1 MPQEILIFED
11 TILRN
16 ILIGRDEKT
25 IDSQFLKKILKLSLL
40 DEFLKS
46 LPDGI
51 NTIVGERGL
60 NISGGQRQRI
70 GLARALINDPK
81 IIILDE
87 ATNSLDKSSEEK
99 IIQNIINFSRN
110 KILIM
115 VSHNTNSLHNEFR
128 IIKVNNGEISF
139 IK

>member
-1 MPQEILIFED
+1 MKKLLNQY
-11 TILRN
+11 
-16 ILIGRDEKT
+16 
-25 IDSQFLKKILKLSLL
+25 FLKKILKLTLL
-40 DEFLKS
+40 DDFLKS
-46 LPDGI
+46 LPNGI
-51 NTIVGERGL
+51 NTILGERGL

-87 ATNSLDKSSEEK
+87 ATNSLDKSSENK
-99 IIQNIINFSRN
+99 IIKNLINFARN

-115 VSHNTNSLHNEFR
+115 VSHNTDSLQNEFR
-128 IIKVNNGEISF
+128 IIKVNNGDISL